1 MAGVLQNMSIPRA
14 GLIRVEP
21 RGQFL
26 GPPQSDWS
34 FVIPEGHKLHS
45 IKIEHGDGIIHALG
59 FTTEHGGALSI
70 SNIFGIH
77 VDVGQTVSLVTLDSD
92 EEIIG
97 IKVSVSIK
105 GRDTFISSLSFQT
118 NKTTHGPFGGTTD
131 PMFSLPWEK
140 GSLVG
145 FYGISSEW
153 VRGIGGLGVYL
164 KAHGEILN
172 IGPWGRPFNPQPVWS
187 FQLEGNQR
195 LSTITIFRSDN
206 AINRL
211 VFNSSE
217 KVEARSGVSVA
228 DLIVLDADEEIIGIN
243 GMFDTLL
250 TRNTVIS
257 SITFTTNKK
266 VHGPFGNAKGT
277 PFSVSWN
284 VGSFAGFYGFQSLS
298 FDGIG
303 VYLKA
308 TK

>member
-1 MAGVLQNMSIPRA
+1 MAGVLQNMSIPQA

-34 FVIPEGHKLHS
+34 FVIPEGHKLQN
-45 IKIEHGDGIIHALG
+45 IRIQHGDGIIHSLG
-59 FTTEHGGALSI
+59 FTTEHGDALSI
-70 SNIFGIH
+70 SNTFGI
-77 VDVGQTVSLVTLDSD
+77 VDAGQPVSLVKLDSD
-92 EEIIG
+92 EEIVG
-97 IKVSVSIK
+97 IKVSVGIK
-105 GRDTFISSLSFQT
+105 GRDTYISALSFET

-131 PMFSLPWEK
+131 PLFSLPWEN
-140 GSLVG
+140 GSLAG
-145 FYGISSEW
+145 FYGISSGW

-164 KAHGEILN
+164 KAHGEILK

-195 LSTITIFRSDN
+195 LSTITIFRIDN
-206 AINRL
+206 AIKHL

-217 KVEARSGVSVA
+217 QADARSGVIIA
-228 DLIVLDADEEIIGIN
+228 DLIVLDADEEIIGIG
-243 GMFDTLL
+243 GMVDTLL
-250 TRNTVIS
+250 TRQTVIS

-277 PFSVSWN
+277 PFSVTWD
-284 VGSFAGFYGFQSLS
+284 VGSLAGFYGYESLH

-308 TK
+308 IN